1 VLESQYLVGKVWGKI
16 NENKAQEKKKKR
28 QPDTETIR
36 NDEMMAQSVSTLH
49 GTADLCVLLCLK
61 TKITQIN
68 QPKHEG

>member
-1 VLESQYLVGKVWGKI
+1 MKTKLKK
-16 NENKAQEKKKKR
+16 KKKKR